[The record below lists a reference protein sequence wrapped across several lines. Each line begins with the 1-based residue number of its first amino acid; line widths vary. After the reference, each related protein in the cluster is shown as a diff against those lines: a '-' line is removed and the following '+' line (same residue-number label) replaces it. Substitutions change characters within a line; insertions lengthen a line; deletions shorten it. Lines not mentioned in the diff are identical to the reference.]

1 MRSLGSRL
9 IYPALITM
17 LAVLLGLSGE
27 AQGATSSRA
36 YPESLLFSA
45 GDPHA
50 YLQRG
55 LMTVNFEAV
64 KDGTRVENIEPQRF
78 TGFPNPTNPL
88 EPETELGFA
97 AVALQLRL
105 SCALRVEGSSEPTIP
120 YWIQRGHEGTGGF
133 SVHHNRLGYKGVA
146 YDGRVHEGNITF
158 QVKFTH
164 GGTVAEGS
172 VRVWGEKMENT
183 LGEPFTN
190 CDSEPGETSAA
201 RGKPY
206 KWRIVGAPY

>member
-1 MRSLGSRL
+1 L
-9 IYPALITM
+9 IYPALITT

-27 AQGATSSRA
+27 AHGATSSRA
-36 YPESLLFSA
+36 YPEALLFSA

-50 YLQRG
+50 HLQRG
-55 LMTVNFEAV
+55 LLELDFEAV
-64 KDGTRVENIEPQRF
+64 KDGTRVENVEPQRF
-78 TGFPNPTNPL
+78 TGFPAPPNSL
-88 EPETELGFA
+88 QTEFGFA
-97 AVALQLRL
+97 AIALRL
-105 SCALRVEGSSEPTIP
+105 RMSCDLRVEENGETTNS
-120 YWIQRGHEGTGGF
+120 YWIQIGHDAEGGI
-133 SVHHNRLGYKGVA
+133 SVHHNRLRYRGTA

-172 VRVWGEKMENT
+172 VRVWGDKMENG
-183 LGEPFTN
+183 LGEPLTN

-201 RGKPY
+201 KGKPY